1 MTGPRRLLSVAAI
14 GVAGFFG
21 VGALGDATQTRP
33 DERHDD
39 VRTEVV
45 LELEGKGYRQ
55 DLATGA
61 LALWAT
67 CSATVDGTLVEPGI
81 VEDGD
86 DGTFR
91 FAIRPSIG
99 RYGKERLLGCLNDL
113 TVERLRADVVSVT
126 DVPDGG
132 TGTVTAGAAR

>member
-1 MTGPRRLLSVAAI
+1 MSGPRKLLSVAAI
-14 GVAGFFG
+14 GVAGWFG

-45 LELEGKGYRQ
+45 ISVESKGYRQ
-55 DLATGA
+55 DLTTGA
-61 LALWAT
+61 YALWAT
-67 CSATVDGTLVEPGI
+67 CSATVDGSLVEPGI
-81 VEDGD
+81 VAVDGVE
-86 DGTFR
+86 GTYR

-99 RYGKERLLGCLNDL
+99 EYGRERLTGCLRDL
-113 TVERLRADVVSVT
+113 TVERLRSSVVSVT

-132 TGTVTAGAAR
+132 TGTVTAAP